1 MLNKLGR
8 KVEGLNWAGLEV
20 NTLGCLVSGT
30 TDTVTGRGVVVVLV
44 VVVEVVGGGV
54 VVVEV
59 VVGMVVVVVGTAWVV
74 VLTAGTAGRLTAFCP
89 LLGKEEIC
97 LKPWG
102 AKLLLDWLC
111 LLLSNC

>member
-8 KVEGLNWAGLEV
+8 KVEGLNWAGLEG

-30 TDTVTGRGVVVVLV
+30 TDTVTGRGVVVVL
-44 VVVEVVGGGV
+44 V